1 MIKLSV
7 IIPTFNRRDRLKKS
21 LFNYTEE
28 KINSVEFLVIDN
40 CSNDGTEDV
49 VQLMIK
55 EDNRIKYFKN
65 PQNLGYN
72 RNLFRGYLEANSNW
86 ICILPDDDAIEKGFL
101 SELVEFINNNPKS
114 SLILPAQK
122 NEDNHIKNPFFS
134 KTTKLSGPEAF
145 ELAFKSSGAVTGF
158 TFNKLFLDQKQWKLD
173 NSIYPQIRIALNLA
187 LENGVIFFKP
197 QNCPIIRFN
206 DDIMTMTNDAMN
218 RPKDFGVFER
228 LKILND
234 FSKRINSEKL
244 NTLFKLEIGLYSWA
258 TNLALLM
265 SEKNENYAK
274 TYIKHLFTNKILK
287 KSAIFIAISFANLV
301 LKKGKKKLNY
311 ILLTETLKAL
321 PNALFSLNF
330 YNGSFFLLMNLK
342 KYYKIYRKNA

>member
-7 IIPTFNRRDRLKKS
+7 LIPTFNRRDRLKNS
-21 LFNYTEE
+21 LSNYTEE

-40 CSNDGTEDV
+40 CSNDGTEDL

-122 NEDNHIKNPFFS
+122 NEDNHIKNLFFT
-134 KTTKLSGPEAF
+134 KTTKLDGKEAF
-145 ELAFKSSGAVTGF
+145 KLAFKASGAVTGF
-158 TFNKLFLDQKQWKLD
+158 TFNKLSLDQKQWNLD

-187 LENGVIFFKP
+187 LENDVTYFKP
-197 QNCPIIRFN
+197 QHCPIIRFN

-228 LKILND
+228 IKTLND
-234 FSKRINSEKL
+234 VSKRINSEKL
-244 NTLFKLEIGLYSWA
+244 KTLFELEIGLYFWA
-258 TNLALLM
+258 TNLALQM
-265 SEKNENYAK
+265 SERNENYSKA
-274 TYIKHLFTNKILK
+274 YIKHLFTNKILK
-287 KSAIFIAISFANLV
+287 KSAIFIAISFVNLV
-301 LKKGKKKLNY
+301 LKKGKKDLNY
-311 ILLTETLKAL
+311 ILLAQTLKAL
-321 PNALFSLNF
+321 PSALFSLNF
-330 YNGSFFLLMNLK
+330 YYGVFFLLTNLK
-342 KYYKIYRKNA
+342 KHYESFRKNI